1 MNDIILESHKSVP
14 ITTKVV
20 RSNPVHDRVYS
31 IQYYVIKFVR
41 DLRQVGDFLRVLWF
55 PPPIK
60 LKYCW
65 KVVKHHKPN
74 QTRISYIYISTLYNE
89 NCLLNCVFYRR
100 FLGWHAPVSRQNT
113 LGRVKETWSG
123 DWGYWWDDESQT
135 WCCIHATWSRSFY
148 GTRYTWCRRLS
159 RG

>member
-60 LKYCW
+60 LKYC
-65 KVVKHHKPN
+65 
-74 QTRISYIYISTLYNE
+74 
-89 NCLLNCVFYRR
+89 
-100 FLGWHAPVSRQNT
+100 
-113 LGRVKETWSG
+113 
-123 DWGYWWDDESQT
+123 
-135 WCCIHATWSRSFY
+135 
-148 GTRYTWCRRLS
+148 
-159 RG
+159 